1 MIKTGQK
8 LLHTVILFSI
18 FLLAGGNA
26 SAQQTWEIPITKYGN
41 GQAKLVVIKAG
52 KKMKSAQQVGTKA
65 YYETGQMQREVM
77 PDNNGKYVEKYYYPN
92 GQLAKIR
99 PSDSPRGGSSEGE
112 CKSYYSNG
120 QLWQVGKFSASYSTK
135 EDYKEYYST
144 GILKATGKTV
154 GFGKAVG
161 VWTFYNENGEVEKTE
176 DFGEGR
182 KLTRTGIDEENKKY
196 DLLD

>member
-41 GQAKLVVIKAG
+41 GQNKLVGIFQGKTLKKAKQIGIK
-52 KKMKSAQQVGTKA
+52 K
-65 YYETGQMQREVM
+65 YYETGALKMENILQSDGLYLDKE
-77 PDNNGKYVEKYYYPN
+77 YYQN
-92 GQLAKIR
+92 GQLAKT
-99 PSDSPRGGSSEGE
+99 GSSKHLVPSHEGPW
-112 CKSYYSNG
+112 KSYYSNG
-120 QLWQVGKFSASYSTK
+120 QLWQVGTFSYSYSDK
-135 EDYKEYYST
+135 EDYKEYYPT
-144 GILKATGKTV
+144 GILKATGKIV

-182 KLTRTGIDEENKKY
+182 ELSRDDIDEESKEF